1 MAQHVQPMSL
11 IRTSENT
18 AAYTERGQTG
28 DGEYYWAEVIRHDY
42 RRFGGIA
49 ITRRV
54 PVFDVS
60 VHRNMHGQVTE
71 FTYEPKTRPP
81 RGILAPRTLTGLVR
95 AHLAA
100 LDSRQAP

>member
-11 IRTSENT
+11 IRTSENM

-28 DGEYYWAEVIRHDY
+28 TGEYIWAEVIRNDW
-42 RRFGGIA
+42 RRLGN
-49 ITRRV
+49 TPVRRRV
-54 PVFDVS
+54 PSFSVS

>member
-1 MAQHVQPMSL
+1 MAQHVQPMTL
-11 IRTSENT
+11 IRTSSNA

-42 RRFGGIA
+42 RKLSGTSVR
-49 ITRRV
+49 RRV

-60 VHRNMHGQVTE
+60 VHLNMRGQVTE
-71 FTYEPKTRPP
+71 FRYEPKAKPP
-81 RGILAPRTLTGLVR
+81 RGILASRTLTGLVR

-100 LDSRQAP
+100 LDRGES